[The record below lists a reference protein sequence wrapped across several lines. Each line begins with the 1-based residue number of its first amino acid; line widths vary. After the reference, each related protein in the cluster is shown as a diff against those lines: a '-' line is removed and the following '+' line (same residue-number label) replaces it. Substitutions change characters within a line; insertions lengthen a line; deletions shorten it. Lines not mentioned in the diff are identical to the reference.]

1 MLRINKKLLF
11 ILVFCIY
18 PMWILGNQWVGIL
31 PLSNQRLNPAEDWLG
46 YYFQARMQSFLQLNS
61 EWRFHS
67 PESLR
72 LWHFK
77 SKPRLTSPTP
87 VNNFTTI
94 LIQGDFQKV
103 LDLMSV
109 SISITKFDLESGEVV
124 TDIFQKDFLFDQLEN
139 EVDQFALKLAQWVSP
154 EFKFLD
160 RPDYPKHWQINHQ
173 NLMVLSSIMFAP
185 QKIPETGLVL
195 SLMKDQEILND
206 PKALSIL
213 SRAMLLLSQNVNEKD
228 GRYFQN
234 QIDKNLRTALRTH
247 PKNSDLLA
255 LFAENMFFMNEDK
268 ALVNQVAKSAI
279 LSDDNNELA
288 YLIFSLSESRE
299 NTDRTEALQYMK
311 EINPWIWPEATSDA
325 IQFQKGILTSKLL
338 SFF

>member
-67 PESLR
+67 HESLR
-72 LWHFK
+72 LWYFK
-77 SKPRLTSPTP
+77 SKPHLTSPTP

-139 EVDQFALKLAQWVSP
+139 EVDQLALKLAQWVSP
-154 EFKFLD
+154 EFKFMD

-185 QKIPETGLVL
+185 KKIPETGLVL

-228 GRYFQN
+228 GRYFQS
-234 QIDKNLRTALRTH
+234 QIDKNLRVALRTH
-247 PKNSDLLA
+247 PNNSDLLA
-255 LFAENMFFMNEDK
+255 LFAENMFFMNGDN
-268 ALVNQVAKSAI
+268 ALVNQAAKSAI

-288 YLIFSLSESRE
+288 YLIFSLSESKE